1 MPDCFEIINT
11 AGRRIAE
18 MRRERGWNQME
29 LGRRIGVSK
38 QQVMRYETRGIAN
51 MRARRL
57 AAPCEVLDCSADD
70 LLGIRGGQL
79 GKEERG

>member
-1 MPDCFEIINT
+1 MPDCFESVNA

-18 MRRERGWNQME
+18 MRRKRGWNQTE

-57 AAPCEVLDCSADD
+57 ATLCEVLGCSADD
-70 LLGIRGGQL
+70 LLGIRRDRPR
-79 GKEERG
+79 KEERG